1 MVLVGIDVGGTQIKA
16 GLVTRDGRLIS
27 HIIENTKTKLGY
39 KAVLEQ
45 MNEIIL
51 ALAKEN
57 LVDVKDISAV
67 GIGVPGTTSP
77 DGVVYFA
84 NNLGW
89 ENKALVN
96 DFGKLCQLP
105 VFIENDASMAA
116 MGELMVGSLK
126 GVKNG
131 ILITLGTGL
140 GSGILLD
147 GKIFSGS
154 HGIGRQAGHMK
165 VGENFYECTCGA
177 NGCLETF
184 ASATALVK
192 YYKHIKNKQQATKDI
207 QVNTAEITAKEIMKL
222 ARLGDAIAEK
232 SVERLIHYLGIGI
245 ANLINILDPEI
256 ISLGGGLAKA
266 GDQLM
271 IPLRESV
278 YNQLYDKKR
287 FFTRLSIAKLENDA
301 GMIGSAMFACENNNK

>member
-16 GLVTRDGRLIS
+16 GLVTMEGVLIS
-27 HIIENTKTKLGY
+27 HIIENTKTKQGY
-39 KAVLEQ
+39 EAVLRQ
-45 MNEIIL
+45 MNEMIL
-51 ALAKEN
+51 KLIRQHAIDGE
-57 LVDVKDISAV
+57 VIYAV
-67 GIGVPGTTSP
+67 GVGVPGTTSP
-77 DGVVYFA
+77 DGIVYFA

-89 ENKALVN
+89 ENKALVQ
-96 DFGKLCQLP
+96 DFSQLCQLP

-126 GVKNG
+126 GVENG

-140 GSGILLD
+140 GTGIVLN

-165 VGENFYECTCGA
+165 VGENFYKCTCGG

-192 YYKHIKNKQQATKDI
+192 YYEYSKNKLKSKNDMKTI
-207 QVNTAEITAKEIMKL
+207 NTQMSAKEIMRAAK
-222 ARLGDAIAEK
+222 AGDYVAEK
-232 SVERLIHYLGIGI
+232 SVQRLIHYLGIGI
-245 ANLINILDPEI
+245 ANLINILDPEVI
-256 ISLGGGLAKA
+256 ALGGGLAKA

-271 IPLRESV
+271 IPLNESV
-278 YNQLYDKKR
+278 YHQLYDKKR
-287 FFTRLSIAKLENDA
+287 FFTRLTIAKLENDA
-301 GMIGSAMFACENNNK
+301 GMIGSAMYACQNINK

>member
-1 MVLVGIDVGGTQIKA
+1 MVLIGIDIGGTQIKM
-16 GLVTRDGRLIS
+16 GLVTNEGRLLSEIV
-27 HIIENTKTKLGY
+27 ENTKVNEGY
-39 KAVLEQ
+39 EAVLKQ
-45 MNEIIL
+45 MNDMILIL
-51 ALAKEN
+51 AEN
-57 LVDVKDISAV
+57 HSARLKGISGI

-77 DGVVYFA
+77 EGIVYFA

-89 ENKALVN
+89 ENKALAH
-96 DFGKLCQLP
+96 DFGKLCGHP

-126 GVKNG
+126 GVENG

-140 GSGILLD
+140 GTGIVLN
-147 GKIFSGS
+147 GKVFSGS

-165 VGENFYECTCGA
+165 VGKNFYQCSCGG

-192 YYKHIKNKQQATKDI
+192 YYEHLIKIQAQSISEADQRDLTS
-207 QVNTAEITAKEIMKL
+207 KEIMEAATAGDQFAVMAVK
-222 ARLGDAIAEK
+222 RL
-232 SVERLIHYLGIGI
+232 VHYLGIGI
-245 ANLINILDPEI
+245 ANLINILDPEVI
-256 ISLGGGLAKA
+256 ALGGGLAKA

-271 IPLRESV
+271 TPLKQSV

-287 FFTRLSIAKLENDA
+287 FYTDITLAKLENDA
-301 GMIGSAMFACENNNK
+301 GMIGSAMFARQKNNN